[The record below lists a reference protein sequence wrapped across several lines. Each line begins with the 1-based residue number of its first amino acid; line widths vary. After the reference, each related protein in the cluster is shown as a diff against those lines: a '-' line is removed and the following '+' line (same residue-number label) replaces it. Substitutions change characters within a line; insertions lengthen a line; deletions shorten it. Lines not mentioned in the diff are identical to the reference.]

1 MVVGHLFG
9 RHIGIPEATLAL
21 VVAAGLAI
29 PFVPIPGEHSTRIA
43 VRFQTADMPR
53 PGSFIV
59 HTSSNICRVL
69 SALLSYQEAA
79 TGEFVQID
87 CGKKA
92 DALAE
97 QIRAERSAGAAVLPA
112 AAATVAR

>member
-1 MVVGHLFG
+1 MAVSHLLG
-9 RHIGIPEATLAL
+9 RHIGVPEASLAL

-53 PGSFIV
+53 PGSFTV
-59 HTSSNICRVL
+59 HTSSNMCRVL
-69 SALLSYQEAA
+69 AALLSYEDAA
-79 TGEFVQID
+79 TGEFVRID

-92 DALAE
+92 EQIAP
-97 QIRAERSAGAAVLPA
+97 QIRAERAEAAAIPAAVTDP
-112 AAATVAR
+112 R